1 MATQTKKIPK
11 GAKKK
16 FFEVDIPLTATKVNL
31 YSYTP
36 EMLIGSMILLDLSK
50 KLRGKNLELKAK
62 VNLENGRLVGELVSL
77 EINKQYIKKTI
88 RKGTDYVED
97 SFETSCKDAKL
108 RVKPFLITRKRVSR
122 QIRKALRES
131 ARKFIEARTTT
142 RTSEELFTELTTNKF
157 QKEMSIKLK
166 KIYPL
171 ALSEIRS
178 IKILEKVEPKQKEKK
193 AETAAPVEVSE
204 Q

>member
-1 MATQTKKIPK
+1 MAQTKKIPK

-50 KLRGKNLELKAK
+50 KLRGKNLELKAR
-62 VNLENGRLVGELVSL
+62 VNMENGRLVGELVSL

-178 IKILEKVEPKQKEKK
+178 IKILEKVEPKKKEIKT
-193 AETAAPVEVSE
+193 ETTAPVEVSE